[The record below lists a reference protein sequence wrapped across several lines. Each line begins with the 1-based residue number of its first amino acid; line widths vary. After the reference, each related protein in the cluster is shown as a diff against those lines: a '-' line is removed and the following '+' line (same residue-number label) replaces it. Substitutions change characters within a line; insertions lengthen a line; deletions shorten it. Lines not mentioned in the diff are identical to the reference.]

1 MTSQLEKLCALEDKF
16 EKMSGDF
23 HGKVEGAYDQLS
35 TELDGWQDILEADQD
50 RHTHEKAVI
59 HQVWRLQ
66 EERIKLNVGGQ
77 YFETS
82 LSTLRRDPN
91 SMLAA
96 MFSGNGMISRDPDG
110 SYFIDRDS
118 TYFRLVL
125 NYLRDL
131 RIPPS
136 VQEDSK
142 IMEELMQEA
151 MFYRIKDL
159 LKLRWANLS
168 VITQEGLW
176 KVYPVESTRT
186 LLHFVDKDLSNLDFS
201 GYRLDSRSCF
211 SGCNLEN
218 SSFGSAW
225 FIADAE
231 HAMDFTN
238 SFMWGTQFPALGS
251 AQRPF
256 GVQIRFDGAVVDE
269 MIA

>member
-1 MTSQLEKLCALEDKF
+1 MAASFFDAFTTPDDHSGFSRASKMSSAAHKSADNTPRFTPETRNQFSVYQDYLPEWKLINDVYRTKKLVLHQRMTGQLEKLCALE
-16 EKMSGDF
+16 
-23 HGKVEGAYDQLS
+23 V
-35 TELDGWQDILEADQD
+35 DGWKDILEADQE

-91 SMLAA
+91 SLLAA

-136 VQEDSK
+136 IQEDPK

-151 MFYRIKDL
+151 MFYRLKDL
-159 LKLRWANLS
+159 LKLRWANLP
-168 VITQEGLW
+168 VITQALED
-176 KVYPVESTRT
+176 VS
-186 LLHFVDKDLSNLDFS
+186 
-201 GYRLDSRSCF
+201 SR
-211 SGCNLEN
+211 
-218 SSFGSAW
+218 
-225 FIADAE
+225 
-231 HAMDFTN
+231 
-238 SFMWGTQFPALGS
+238 
-251 AQRPF
+251 
-256 GVQIRFDGAVVDE
+256 
-269 MIA
+269 